1 MVPVSQRAFGE
12 SHEITLR
19 MRWAYGQAFYL
30 DPGASLDDLNE
41 AVATLEDTVRI
52 ARRVL
57 GGSHPLAVDIETCL
71 REARAALAA
80 REGDDVS
87 SVCDAV
93 GALNT

>member
-1 MVPVSQRAFGE
+1 
-12 SHEITLR
+12 

-57 GGSHPLAVDIETCL
+57 GGSHPLAIDIEGSL
-71 REARAALAA
+71 RNARVVLAR
-80 REGDDVS
+80 REGDIES
-87 SVCDAV
+87 LRDAV
-93 GALNT
+93 AAMTPPGGA